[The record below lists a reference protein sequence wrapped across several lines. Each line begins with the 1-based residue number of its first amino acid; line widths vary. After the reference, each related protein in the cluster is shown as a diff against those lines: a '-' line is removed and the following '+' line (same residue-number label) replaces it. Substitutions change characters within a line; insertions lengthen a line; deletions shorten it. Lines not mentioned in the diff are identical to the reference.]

1 MHRFI
6 FLLFFCQTA
15 FAQHTWIPFSG
26 KLTYSVQM
34 ADTALRKFYPSTEM
48 SVITNDTL
56 LRIENQTS
64 FIGKQV
70 LIKHLKL
77 NKSYLLI
84 ESPLGNFAVQT
95 NHSNDQNDSIT
106 NYTFQVFKKKKRI
119 GGLKW
124 QKITVTHKKA
134 EKPFTC
140 YVDMTKNPAY
150 INTYFNLPGLP
161 LHYYLPSEDGLLE
174 YKLIRI
180 EEYAPHKDAFGIPSD
195 YKKVTFDEFLK
206 LLFPEGGSSTI
217 EPETPEKH

>member
-1 MHRFI
+1 MHRFL
-6 FLLFFCQTA
+6 FLLFFSHIA
-15 FAQHTWIPFSG
+15 VAQQTWIPFSG
-26 KLTYSVQM
+26 RLIYSVQM

-84 ESPLGNFAVQT
+84 ESPIGNFAVQT
-95 NHSNDQNDSIT
+95 DHSTDQKDSIP
-106 NYTFQVFKKKKRI
+106 NYTFELFKKKKRI
-119 GGLKW
+119 GGLKG
-124 QKITVTHKKA
+124 QKIIITHKKA

-174 YKLIRI
+174 YKLIRM

-206 LLFPEGGSSTI
+206 VLFPEGGNSTI
-217 EPETPEKH
+217 EPEKSEKH

>member
-1 MHRFI
+1 MYRFI

-26 KLTYSVQM
+26 RLTYSVQM
-34 ADTALRKFYPSTEM
+34 ADTALRKFYPSSEM

-95 NHSNDQNDSIT
+95 NHSNDQKDSIT
-106 NYTFQVFKKKKRI
+106 NYSFHVFKKKKRI
-119 GGLKW
+119 GGLKG

-180 EEYAPHKDAFGIPSD
+180 EEYATHKDAFGIPSD

-217 EPETPEKH
+217 ESETPEKH